1 MPTASTMPR
10 LPRPL
15 QTLLTHPRLS
25 ASTLLA
31 LVLAAALQARMGPAR
46 ALLLSFDLAS
56 TVYLGTIGWMMG
68 HSAPQALA
76 RRAERQLQ
84 GRWGVLV
91 FSLLCSGVV
100 LLALRLELR
109 SGHGGHAGDLPLA
122 AASIVLSWLFF
133 SVVFAQAY
141 AHADHLER
149 KRGQP
154 ALRFPDDAV
163 PDYWDYLYFSVVL
176 SMTFQTS
183 DVNIAGRSVRHIVLL
198 HSVAA
203 FFFNVFILA
212 LTVNVVAGAL

>member
-1 MPTASTMPR
+1 MPLRRSR
-10 LPRPL
+10 LL
-15 QTLLTHPRLS
+15 QNVLLHPRLS
-25 ASTLLA
+25 ASM
-31 LVLAAALQARMGPAR
+31 VLAAVLGGALQARLGAAR
-46 ALLLSFDLAS
+46 AVLLGFDIGSAA
-56 TVYLGTIGWMMG
+56 YLGSIAWMMS

-76 RRAERQLQ
+76 RRAERQMHA
-84 GRWGVLV
+84 RWSVPV
-91 FSLLCSGVV
+91 FSALVSGVV
-100 LLALRLELR
+100 LLALRLELHP
-109 SGHGGHAGDLPLA
+109 GHAGHAGDVPLA

-149 KRGQP
+149 AAGRP
-154 ALRFPDDAV
+154 CLRFPGEDQ

-183 DVNIAGRSVRHIVLL
+183 DVNIEGRNLRHIVLL
-198 HSVAA
+198 HSVTA

>member
-1 MPTASTMPR
+1 MIR
-10 LPRPL
+10 IPRPL
-15 QTLLTHPRLS
+15 RTALLHPRLS

-31 LVLAAALQARMGPAR
+31 AVLASALRSRLGPAR
-46 ALLLSFDLAS
+46 GLLLGFDLGSAA
-56 TVYLGTIGWMMG
+56 YLGSIAWMMG

-76 RRAERQLQ
+76 RRAERQMG
-84 GRWGVLV
+84 GRWAVLW
-91 FSLLCSGVV
+91 FSLLVSGVV
-100 LLALRLELR
+100 LLALRLELH
-109 SGHGGHAGDLPLA
+109 SGHAGHAGDLPLA

-149 KRGQP
+149 AAGRP
-154 ALRFPDDAV
+154 ALRFPGDNQ

-183 DVNIAGRSVRHIVLL
+183 DVNIEGRNLRHIVLL

>member
-1 MPTASTMPR
+1 MLRRSR
-10 LPRPL
+10 LI
-15 QTLLTHPRLS
+15 QMLLLHPRLS

-31 LVLAAALQARMGPAR
+31 LVLASALQARLGPAR

-56 TVYLGTIGWMMG
+56 AAYLGSIGWMMG

-76 RRAERQLQ
+76 RRAERQMQ
-84 GRWGVLV
+84 GRWAVLV
-91 FSLLCSGVV
+91 FSTLVSGVV
-100 LLALRLELR
+100 LLALRLELH
-109 SGHGGHAGDLPLA
+109 SGHAGHAGDLPLA

-141 AHADHLER
+141 AHDDHIER
-149 KRGQP
+149 THGRP
-154 ALRFPDDAV
+154 ALRFPGDTI

-183 DVNIAGRSVRHIVLL
+183 DVDISGRGVRHVVLL
-198 HSVAA
+198 HSVTA

>member
-1 MPTASTMPR
+1 MLRRSR
-10 LPRPL
+10 LI
-15 QTLLTHPRLS
+15 QMLLLHPRLS

-31 LVLAAALQARMGPAR
+31 LVLASALQARLGPAR

-56 TVYLGTIGWMMG
+56 AAYLGSIGWMMG

-76 RRAERQLQ
+76 RRAERQMQ
-84 GRWGVLV
+84 GRWAVLV
-91 FSLLCSGVV
+91 FSTLVSGVV
-100 LLALRLELR
+100 LLALRLELH
-109 SGHGGHAGDLPLA
+109 SGHAGHAGDLPLA

-141 AHADHLER
+141 AHDDHIER
-149 KRGQP
+149 TRGRP
-154 ALRFPDDAV
+154 ALRFPGDTV

-183 DVNIAGRSVRHIVLL
+183 DVDISGRGVRHVVLL
-198 HSVAA
+198 HSVTA